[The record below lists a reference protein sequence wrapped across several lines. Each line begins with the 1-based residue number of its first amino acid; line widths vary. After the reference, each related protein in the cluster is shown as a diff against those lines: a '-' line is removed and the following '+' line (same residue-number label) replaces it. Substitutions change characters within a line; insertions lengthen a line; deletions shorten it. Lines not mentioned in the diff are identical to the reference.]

1 MLKVEQLLNLHKSPI
16 QKHKLK
22 AKSKFEDSLKPL
34 SKTLKAKRKR
44 KGKKNRRMKK
54 SPENKNRKKA

>member
-1 MLKVEQLLNLHKSPI
+1 MLKVEQLLNLDKSPM

-34 SKTLKAKRKR
+34 SKTLKVRGKTRKNCII
-44 KGKKNRRMKK
+44 KKNPPKRIVA
-54 SPENKNRKKA
+54 NN

>member
-34 SKTLKAKRKR
+34 SKTLKVRGKTRKNCI
-44 KGKKNRRMKK
+44 K
-54 SPENKNRKKA
+54 